1 MVNNIN
7 RDFKSHYRRA
17 GIKPTGTFTIHTL
30 RKCCAQNWADNLPL
44 NVTQYLMG
52 HSKAETTMEYY
63 SQVDEAHEKKA
74 SLVIQQ
80 IIDNGLEKSDARV
93 TPEVKID

>member
-1 MVNNIN
+1 
-7 RDFKSHYRRA
+7 
-17 GIKPTGTFTIHTL
+17 
-30 RKCCAQNWADNLPL
+30 
-44 NVTQYLMG
+44 MG

-80 IIDNGLEKSDARV
+80 IIDNGLEKSDARL
-93 TPEVKID
+93 TPEPISHQNGGNE